1 VSKNLK
7 SVLILAIGLGLA
19 WWFISRLDLDTVGA
33 HLRNAK
39 IWPLLLAA
47 LLINLTLIA
56 RSLRWQAFLSPIGK
70 AKLSNLF
77 AATSVGFGA
86 LFIIG
91 RAGSEIIRP
100 AVLSLR
106 ERLSP
111 SATIATILIERIYDT
126 TAVVLL
132 FAITLL
138 SFELPA
144 RNASDWQNFGGTH
157 GLGLFLLLAISSG
170 LGALILLRLKAEPI
184 IAWLERHSIWLPQKL
199 AQPLLNFIRHLADG
213 LSVLLNLREL
223 AKTVFLTFCV
233 WTLVCAATW
242 LTLFAFGLN
251 FSISHI
257 IFILGFGLVGSV
269 VPTPGGSAGAFHA
282 AAAKGLEF
290 LGLDPN
296 LAASIAIVY
305 HLIAF
310 GPPFLIGLFYLLRDD
325 ISLRQL
331 REMVASETT
340 ERQGDKETREQGDE
354 ETERKRDGETERRS
368 DGEKKRRHGSS
379 ASLSIILSASLSLL
393 ALKAAGR
400 IIL

>member
-1 VSKNLK
+1 MSKNLK

-47 LLINLTLIA
+47 LLIDLTLFA
-56 RSLRWQAFLSPIGK
+56 RSLRWQAFLSPIGT
-70 AKLSNLF
+70 AKLNNLF
-77 AATSVGFGA
+77 AATSIGFGA

-106 ERLSP
+106 ERLRP
-111 SATIATILIERIYDT
+111 SATIATILIERVYDT

-138 SFELPA
+138 SFELPSRSA
-144 RNASDWQNFGGTH
+144 GDWQKFGGAH
-157 GLGLFLLLAISSG
+157 GVGLFLFLVTLSG
-170 LGALILLRLKAEPI
+170 LGTLILLRLKSEPI
-184 IAWLERHSIWLPQKL
+184 IAWLERHSIRLPRKL
-199 AQPLLNFIRHLADG
+199 AQPLLNIIRHLADG

-223 AKTVFLTFCV
+223 AITFFLTACV

-251 FSISHI
+251 FSISQI

-310 GPPFLIGLFYLLRDD
+310 GPPFLIGLFYLIRDD

-331 REMVASETT
+331 REMVASETELKDST
-340 ERQGDKETREQGDE
+340 QPQQPA
-354 ETERKRDGETERRS
+354 DGEIERRR
-368 DGEKKRRHGSS
+368 DGEKKRRYGRSVTL
-379 ASLSIILSASLSLL
+379 SLFLSVSLSLL
-393 ALKAAGR
+393 VLKATGR
-400 IIL
+400 FIL